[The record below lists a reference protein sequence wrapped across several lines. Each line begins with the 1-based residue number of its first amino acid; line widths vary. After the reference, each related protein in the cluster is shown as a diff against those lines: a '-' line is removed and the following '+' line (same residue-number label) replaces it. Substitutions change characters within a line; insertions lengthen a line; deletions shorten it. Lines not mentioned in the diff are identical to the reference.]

1 MNLESFMTSL
11 SSPNPPAELND
22 YLLSLWYD
30 GKGDWS
36 KAHKIIQDIEDE
48 NGSWIHAYLHRKEG
62 DVGNADYWYRKAGRS
77 RPGSSLKEEWT
88 NITAALLENY
98 SV

>member
-11 SSPNPPAELND
+11 SSRNPPAELNV

-36 KAHKIIQDIEDE
+36 KAHEIIQGMEDE

-62 DVGNADYWYRKAGRS
+62 DLWNADYWYRKAGRS

-88 NITAALLENY
+88 NIIAALLESF